1 MKHGQTTLDPCH
13 RALFREP
20 RNLNRPSKILKLCS
34 GFMIHVVSIDKW
46 WQVALFIIVSSCL
59 LGTWRRRRLY
69 KPIKST
75 SPGVCAEC
83 GTPSFRDHPL
93 GKKNVDARWWEEIV
107 YGDGKNFL
115 EKHKLFVISCHFNV
129 IIPIAIKRKLP
140 WSWVQCSLHSAKDRL
155 GTRHWCFEGRHFCW

>member
-59 LGTWRRRRLY
+59 LGTWLRRRLY
-69 KPIKST
+69 KSIKST

-83 GTPSFRDHPL
+83 GTPSIRDHPL
-93 GKKNVDARWWEEIV
+93 GKKCGCRNMR
-107 YGDGKNFL
+107 G
-115 EKHKLFVISCHFNV
+115 
-129 IIPIAIKRKLP
+129 
-140 WSWVQCSLHSAKDRL
+140 DRL
-155 GTRHWCFEGRHFCW
+155 LRWKELSWEAQVICCFMSFQCNYSHSYKEEVAVVLSSAQLAFGQG